1 MARLYT
7 AISFGLVLTGLIFH
21 VARGEVYYVA
31 SDVSDCR
38 HVEAHESCYTL
49 DHYANSTTLRVI
61 DSVFYFMPGKHLL
74 RRMWNIT
81 GAINLTLT
89 SQFPRSDSSESD
101 VVIECTDLSD
111 DGILV
116 SGGQNITMENFAM
129 LRCKRR
135 TVLSF
140 TLTHS
145 IKLSDLTINGSKGYV
160 TRCLAL
166 LGSKGYILTDSVFS
180 HCGKAISIYNSASGM
195 LESMRFLDNYIVLVA
210 VSWLKMELGNL
221 EMNGIYSSGNT
232 VGVYI
237 ESCSLRF
244 SLTGS
249 YFIDSGS
256 VVIRTSELCGG
267 EYSYGSTHPLLK

>member
-7 AISFGLVLTGLIFH
+7 VISFGLVLTGLIFH
-21 VARGEVYYVA
+21 VARGDVYYVA
-31 SDVSDCR
+31 SDVNDCR
-38 HVEAHESCYTL
+38 HVESHPSCYTL

-116 SGGQNITMENFAM
+116 SKGQNITMENFAM

-135 TVLSF
+135 TF
-140 TLTHS
+140 C
-145 IKLSDLTINGSKGYV
+145 
-160 TRCLAL
+160 CLNQP
-166 LGSKGYILTDSVFS
+166 IL
-180 HCGKAISIYNSASGM
+180 
-195 LESMRFLDNYIVLVA
+195 
-210 VSWLKMELGNL
+210 
-221 EMNGIYSSGNT
+221 
-232 VGVYI
+232 
-237 ESCSLRF
+237 
-244 SLTGS
+244 
-249 YFIDSGS
+249 
-256 VVIRTSELCGG
+256 
-267 EYSYGSTHPLLK
+267 